1 MAFLSASNLLENSSS
16 TMYYVIKDAIVV
28 QLEDAGIDKRKLT
41 SFSTDGASVMTGK
54 RNVVA
59 ARLRADNKES
69 INIHCISHRLALAC
83 GDTNDRISYI
93 KEVEKVLLQLWSFFE
108 NSAKKNAAYAKAVLT
123 IKQLS
128 VSNRGKKKVR
138 K

>member
-28 QLEDAGIDKRKLT
+28 QVEDAGIDKRKLT

-59 ARLRADNKES
+59 ARLRADTKES

-108 NSAKKNAAYAKAVLT
+108 NSAKKNAAYA
-123 IKQLS
+123 
-128 VSNRGKKKVR
+128 N
-138 K
+138 